1 MLNNFSFENFSAMH
15 AGGVQLG
22 KTIVLYGAG
31 FTIGKNIVRVFHG
44 KIRGSVAVANVIRDV
59 AIFFGISYL
68 AGFLSS
74 GAIQVA
80 SQATNASVPVA
91 ITPTT
96 PGASGSVIADSASD
110 LSTAASN
117 LVERVTSGLFGTIS
131 SAGTN
136 IGDKLTASTADTAF
150 GGPVATIVS
159 VFGSI
164 GTILGEST
172 VSGAPAVLFG
182 LIIGAV
188 FAFIFDK

>member
-44 KIRGSVAVANVIRDV
+44 KIRGSVAVANVIRDI

-131 SAGTN
+131 SA
-136 IGDKLTASTADTAF
+136 F